1 MSENQFSAGSILH
14 PSDHFSFDYGYIL
27 SKFHVC
33 CESEKKKKSEI
44 VHMLYSV
51 SFWFLASSSY
61 TVFLMGNAA
70 NGSLQE
76 DSVSGLPGVSRA
88 STSINLK

>member
-33 CESEKKKKSEI
+33 CESEKKKSEI

-70 NGSLQE
+70 NGSLQ
-76 DSVSGLPGVSRA
+76 DSVSGLPGVSGA